1 MGPSTEIGPLAGA
14 GNGIPIVVT
23 VRGVTPG
30 YLILKHT
37 QSSVRDSP
45 RALVWDLNGVFSNF
59 LGKIKPKMLNL
70 LLCAL
75 RDIRRNFEQ
84 MLNAQVSEYRS
95 AV

>member
-30 YLILKHT
+30 YLILQHT
-37 QSSVRDSP
+37 PSSVRDSP
-45 RALVWDLNGVFSNF
+45 LVRDLNGVFSNF

>member
-37 QSSVRDSP
+37 QSSVRD
-45 RALVWDLNGVFSNF
+45 RTEVRDLNGVFSNF